1 MAVSPRPSSA
11 IACLILLLLESTA
24 AKKYCWYVDAGYP
37 TYFICR
43 AYEDCCGTRCCMRTF
58 SIQRLWYFWTLQATD
73 FYPSTMAGWFFWQKM
88 KGCRV
93 PLSFWT
99 KTLSEAESYYSAFK
113 RQERFLLMMGVLFC
127 CGAGFFIR
135 RRLHPPQMTDDP
147 PFTVGFTRQ
156 PVNTTGCQTTGNNQS
171 GMQYYT
177 EPGAPAVNPIASSF
191 QIQPN
196 FPLLNPAYPPPPAYC
211 NQPPPPYEQVV
222 KISNKEAER

>member
-1 MAVSPRPSSA
+1 
-11 IACLILLLLESTA
+11 
-24 AKKYCWYVDAGYP
+24 
-37 TYFICR
+37 
-43 AYEDCCGTRCCMRTF
+43 
-58 SIQRLWYFWTLQATD
+58 
-73 FYPSTMAGWFFWQKM
+73 MAGWFFWQKM

-156 PVNTTGCQTTGNNQS
+156 PVNTTGCQTTGKKGSEDPRSAGMEVFSRIQLHCYPYWIMKMQPNFKDNQS

>member
-1 MAVSPRPSSA
+1 MAGSSRPSSA
-11 IACLILLLLESTA
+11 ITCLILLLLESTA

-37 TYFICR
+37 TYF
-43 AYEDCCGTRCCMRTF
+43 M
-58 SIQRLWYFWTLQATD
+58 
-73 FYPSTMAGWFFWQKM
+73 
-88 KGCRV
+88 
-93 PLSFWT
+93 
-99 KTLSEAESYYSAFK
+99 
-113 RQERFLLMMGVLFC
+113 FLLMMGVLFC

-156 PVNTTGCQTTGNNQS
+156 PVNTTGCQTTGNTQS

-177 EPGAPAVNPIASSF
+177 EPGAPVVNPMASTF

-222 KISNKEAER
+222 KTTNKQSER

>member
-58 SIQRLWYFWTLQATD
+58 SIQRLWYFW
-73 FYPSTMAGWFFWQKM
+73 
-88 KGCRV
+88 
-93 PLSFWT
+93 
-99 KTLSEAESYYSAFK
+99 
-113 RQERFLLMMGVLFC
+113 FLLMMGVLFC

-156 PVNTTGCQTTGNNQS
+156 PVNTTGCQTTGKKGSEDPRSAGMEVFSRIQLHCYPYWIMKMQPNFKDNQS

>member
-1 MAVSPRPSSA
+1 MVRSPRPSSA
-11 IACLILLLLESTA
+11 VSCLILLLFESVA

-43 AYEDCCGTRCCMRTF
+43 AYEDCCGTRCCMRAF
-58 SIQRLWYFWTLQATD
+58 SIQRLWYFW
-73 FYPSTMAGWFFWQKM
+73 
-88 KGCRV
+88 
-93 PLSFWT
+93 
-99 KTLSEAESYYSAFK
+99 
-113 RQERFLLMMGVLFC
+113 FLLMMGVLFC

-135 RRLHPPQMTDDP
+135 RRLHPPQLTDDP

-156 PVNTTGCQTTGNNQS
+156 PVNTTGCQTTGNSQT

-177 EPGAPAVNPIASSF
+177 EPGAPVFNPIASTF

-222 KISNKEAER
+222 KTSNKEGER